1 MLSEKQPKPSGQSST
16 AWRLSDEEK
25 SRLAGSVPKLI
36 RQLAADEPEPIDTR
50 AGNNNKP
57 TQDELTADGISQAMI
72 AAAAGGDTEGVKA
85 LGKLAETLNAKGT
98 K

>member
-1 MLSEKQPKPSGQSST
+1 MPSEKQPKPSGQSST

-25 SRLAGSVPKLI
+25 NRLAGSVPKLI

-50 AGNNNKP
+50 AGNNKP